1 MVFDF
6 LIIGGGISGFYC
18 ALELIKRNKK
28 VSLCEKYADLGGRA
42 ITYNQ
47 DGYTWEIGAG
57 RISKNHTLVLK
68 LMKKYKQEIIPISG
82 NLLYKNENSECLEP
96 NIFESNIDAMF
107 GVLKNLDKEVLAN
120 NTVKELCYKIH
131 GKEKTDEYLIRFPYK
146 AEVDVLRADLGLES
160 FTHEMGS
167 HKGYF
172 VAKNGFSNLIKAMKD
187 DFISKGGII
196 YTNYECIN
204 VRVEENISCEFL
216 VGKRSLKSSRKK
228 LILQTNKLICA
239 MESENL
245 KKISFF
251 KNLEVL
257 KKIKME
263 PLLRTY
269 GVFEKPWFS
278 QLPRIVTNSPIRYF
292 LPINYEKGIAM
303 VSYTDSKD
311 TEIFHKVLV
320 KHGEES
326 LGKFIYNQLT
336 KLFGKIQVPKMIYFK
351 SHYWKYG
358 ASYWLPGNYN
368 PIEESKKSLK
378 PYDSEIYLVGES
390 YSLKQAWMEGALE
403 QSEKLFNTYRL

>member
-1 MVFDF
+1 MFQY

-18 ALELIKRNKK
+18 ALELIKHNKN
-28 VSLCEKYADLGGRA
+28 VCLCEKYADLGGRA

-57 RISKNHTLVLK
+57 RISEKHTLVLN
-68 LMKKYKQEIIPISG
+68 LMKKYKQELVPIGS
-82 NLLYKNENSECLEP
+82 NVLYKNGECLEE

-107 GVLKNLDKEVLAN
+107 GPLKKLDKDVLAN
-120 NTVKELCYKIH
+120 NTIKELCYKIH

-146 AEVDVLRADLGLES
+146 AEVEVLRADLGLES
-160 FTHEMGS
+160 FSHEMGS
-167 HKGYF
+167 HEGYF
-172 VAKNGFSNLIKAMKD
+172 VAKNGLSNLIQAMKD
-187 DFISKGGII
+187 DFLSKGGII
-196 YTNYECIN
+196 FTNYECIN
-204 VRVEENISCEFL
+204 VKVEETISCEFL
-216 VGKRSLKSSRKK
+216 VGKRSIKKRKHT
-228 LILQTNKLICA
+228 ILQTNKLICA

-269 GVFEKPWFS
+269 GAFEKPWFS

-336 KLFGKIQVPKMIYFK
+336 NLFGSCILPKMIYFK
-351 SHYWKYG
+351 AHYWKYG

-368 PIEESKKSLK
+368 PIEESKKSLN
-378 PYDSEIYLVGES
+378 PFPNIYLVGES

-403 QSEKLFNTYRL
+403 QAEKLFNTYRI

>member
-1 MVFDF
+1 MVLDF

-18 ALELIKRNKK
+18 ALELIKHNKK
-28 VSLCEKYADLGGRA
+28 VCLCEKYADLGGRA

-47 DGYTWEIGAG
+47 DGYNWEIGAG
-57 RISKNHTLVLK
+57 RISEKHTLVLN
-68 LMKKYKQEIIPISG
+68 LMKKYKQELVPIGS
-82 NLLYKNENSECLEP
+82 NVFYKNENSECLEE
-96 NIFESNIDAMF
+96 NIFETTIDAMF
-107 GVLKNLDKEVLAN
+107 GVLKKLDKEVLGN
-120 NTVKELCYKIH
+120 STIKELCYKIH

-146 AEVDVLRADLGLES
+146 AEVEVLRADLGLES
-160 FTHEMGS
+160 FRHEMGS
-167 HKGYF
+167 HEGYF
-172 VAKNGFSNLIKAMKD
+172 VAKHGLSKLIQAMKD

-204 VRVEENISCEFL
+204 VKVEDSISCEFL
-216 VGKRSLKSSRKK
+216 VGKRSLKGSRKK
-228 LILQTNKLICA
+228 IILQTNKLICA

-245 KKISFF
+245 KKISYF
-251 KNLEVL
+251 KNLDVL

-269 GVFEKPWFS
+269 GAFEKPWFS

-292 LPINYEKGIAM
+292 LPMNYKKGVAM

-311 TEIFHKVLV
+311 TEIFHNILV

-336 KLFGKIQVPKMIYFK
+336 NLFGSLPKMIYFK
-351 SHYWKYG
+351 AHYWKYG
-358 ASYWLPGNYN
+358 ASYWLPGSYN
-368 PIEESKKSLK
+368 PTEESQKSLK
-378 PYDSEIYLVGES
+378 PFDCEIYLVGES

-403 QSEKLFNTYRL
+403 QAEKLFNTYRI